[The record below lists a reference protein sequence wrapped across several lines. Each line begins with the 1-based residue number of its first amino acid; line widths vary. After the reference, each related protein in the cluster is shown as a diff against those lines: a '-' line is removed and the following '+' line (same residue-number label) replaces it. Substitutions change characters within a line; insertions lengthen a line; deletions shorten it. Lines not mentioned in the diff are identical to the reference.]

1 MTSETSIPVMSSSSS
16 EKPQIQKPAKTFTID
31 LGSLWS
37 PRKVPHEA
45 EFKDPYKYNGDA
57 YDRNEDMASQWEM
70 IDP

>member
-1 MTSETSIPVMSSSSS
+1 MSTSSS
-16 EKPQIQKPAKTFTID
+16 EKRFDQKPAKTFTID

-57 YDRNEDMASQWEM
+57 YSRNQDIANEWEM
-70 IDP
+70 KDP